1 MLLRRVMQHVRDQNW
16 LAVGLDF
23 VIVVVGILLAF
34 QITQWTAERQERRAE
49 GRYLAELA
57 RDLQTDIAEL
67 TVGHRH
73 SLARLKL
80 GETILL
86 ALDPEFAGPAF
97 FPPPD
102 EEASGFE
109 ASGSFQFP
117 GYTYA
122 SLTTTFIMIGTDY
135 TFDELVQSGNLGV
148 LSNRGLVNLL
158 AAYYGRI
165 ERKRVEFDIA
175 REQVG
180 PLLGYLRDN
189 GLGMADR
196 ATIDDA
202 IERAKADPRFLGFVK
217 MAYFL
222 ALWQHTHLGPM
233 LAEAEAAL
241 AAVQIEIEGRQ

>member
-1 MLLRRVMQHVRDQNW
+1 MLLRRVMQHVKDQNW

-49 GRYLAELA
+49 GRYLVELA
-57 RDLQTDIAEL
+57 RDLKADIAEL
-67 TVGHRH
+67 TVGRRN
-73 SLARLKL
+73 SLARLRL

-86 ALDPEFAGPAF
+86 ALDREFEGPAF
-97 FPPPD
+97 FTPPD
-102 EEASGFE
+102 AEASGFE
-109 ASGSFQFP
+109 GAEEFQ

-122 SLTTTFIMIGTDY
+122 SLTSTFIMIGTDY
-135 TFDELVQSGNLGV
+135 TFDELVQSGNLGA
-148 LSNRGLVNLL
+148 LSNRGLVNQL
-158 AAYYGRI
+158 AAYYGWVK
-165 ERKRVEFDIA
+165 RKRVEFEIA

-196 ATIDDA
+196 ATIEDA
-202 IERAKADPRFLGFVK
+202 IELARADPRFLGFVK

-222 ALWQHTHLGPM
+222 AHWQHAHVGPM

-241 AAVQIEIEGRQ
+241 GAVQAEIESRQ